1 MEQEMLA
8 GERNEMA
15 QKDRFVC
22 RLASYLAASAAT
34 RVRAGLA
41 MHGRK
46 ASLAK
51 LTQWIG
57 IYLAHTGAGLP
68 LGTVAFCFGR
78 NRKTVSRACGLIEDW
93 RDDAILDAELIEVE
107 ALLRSACGIGTR
119 GTFQ

>member
-1 MEQEMLA
+1 MQQETEA
-8 GERNEMA
+8 GERSETA
-15 QKDRFVC
+15 QNNRFTC
-22 RLASYLAASAAT
+22 RLAGYLAASAAV

-41 MHGRK
+41 LHGRK

-78 NRKTVSRACGLIEDW
+78 NRKTVSRACSLIEDW
-93 RDDAILDAELIEVE
+93 RDDAIFDAELIEVE
-107 ALLRSACGIGTR
+107 ALLRMACGIGAR
-119 GTFQ
+119 GISQ